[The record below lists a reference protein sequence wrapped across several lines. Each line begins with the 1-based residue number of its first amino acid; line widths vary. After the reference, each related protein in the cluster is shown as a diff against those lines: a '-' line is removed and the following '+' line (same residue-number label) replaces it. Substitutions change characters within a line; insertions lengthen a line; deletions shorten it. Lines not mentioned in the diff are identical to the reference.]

1 MISIVMFDQKAQK
14 IAGFASCGKVG
25 NTPTIS
31 GSTFD
36 DFAACKRTINLI
48 NQPDSDRLF
57 ISSSKGKG
65 PIAAG

>member
-1 MISIVMFDQKAQK
+1 MISIELFRPKGAK
-14 IAGFASCGKVG
+14 ISGFASCGKVD

-36 DFAACKRTINLI
+36 DFVACKRTINLI
-48 NQPDSDRLF
+48 NQLAIDRLF